1 MNDSYNQM
9 NQSKSVHLISEED
22 INQEIS
28 KVFLWMFFGL
38 LTTAMTA
45 YTTTLYPDFFYS
57 IMEAVQSPFIYILIM
72 ISPVLLIRTI
82 VNRAD
87 LTASAA
93 ASLFLVYSAFFGL
106 FLGNIFYRYTAES
119 LFSTLLVTS
128 LTFLSMAIYGYY
140 TKKDLTKFGTML
152 IIAMWGM
159 FLGFIINLFLQNPL
173 MHTVYCGI
181 GVIVFLGLTAYD
193 LQRMKSDIIE
203 QKSLTGFYSGKST
216 ILNSFLLYLNF
227 INIFL
232 LLLNFMGDRD

>member
-1 MNDSYNQM
+1 M
-9 NQSKSVHLISEED
+9 L
-22 INQEIS
+22 
-28 KVFLWMFFGL
+28 
-38 LTTAMTA
+38 
-45 YTTTLYPDFFYS
+45 
-57 IMEAVQSPFIYILIM
+57 
-72 ISPVLLIRTI
+72 SPVLLIRTI
-82 VNRAD
+82 VNKAD
-87 LTASAA
+87 LTASSA

-106 FLGNIFYRYTAES
+106 FLGNIFYIYTAES

-128 LTFLSMAIYGYY
+128 LTFFSMAIYGYY

-159 FLGFIINLFLQNPL
+159 FLGFIINLFLQNPF
-173 MHTVYCGI
+173 MHTIYCGI

-232 LLLNFMGDRD
+232 LLLNFTGDRD